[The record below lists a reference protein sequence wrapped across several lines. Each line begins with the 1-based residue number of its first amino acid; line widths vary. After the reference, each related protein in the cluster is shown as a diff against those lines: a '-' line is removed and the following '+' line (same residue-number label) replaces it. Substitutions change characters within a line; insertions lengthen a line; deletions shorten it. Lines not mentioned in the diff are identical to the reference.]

1 MLPSGGTARLLSLL
15 PMRGGAWGRSLGSRH
30 AVACPLAERR
40 ERRTRECL
48 LALLRVSELHVH
60 DPPCVHATG
69 TVCDGPLAV
78 GPRSVSPSRLSVSRS
93 RRASSVRRFRV
104 RGCAFVCVWMLI

>member
-48 LALLRVSELHVH
+48 LALLRVSEVHVH
-60 DPPCVHATG
+60 DPVFTRLELFVMVPLLSGRVPFRPRVCPFRVHV
-69 TVCDGPLAV
+69 VCA
-78 GPRSVSPSRLSVSRS
+78 SVSRP
-93 RRASSVRRFRV
+93 
-104 RGCAFVCVWMLI
+104 GLCVCV